1 MEHLWQER
9 MHSHL
14 LVKRVD
20 YGMDE
25 EDLTLEQR
33 FQLNFDLRD
42 EESHAYYKIN

>member
-1 MEHLWQER
+1 MARTYAQ
-9 MHSHL
+9 SF
-14 LVKRVD
+14 VGNRVD
-20 YGMDE
+20 YGMDK